1 MSRVGKYPVVLP
13 QGVTAEVKG
22 QTIAVK
28 GKLGSLN
35 LAFPPEIVVKVEG
48 GRVVVSKAHDTPK
61 ARVLWGT
68 ARNNINNMVNGVT
81 EGFKTVLEIEGVGFK
96 AAMQGKD
103 LVLQIGFS
111 HEVRF
116 TPPAGISI
124 KADKPTQLTIT
135 GTDRQ
140 QVGQVA
146 AEIRGMK
153 KPEPYKGKGIKY
165 AGEKIRRKEGKKK

>member
-1 MSRVGKYPVVLP
+1 MSRVGKYPVALP

-22 QTIAVK
+22 QTVAIK
-28 GKLGSLN
+28 GKLGNLSLVM
-35 LAFPPEIVVKVEG
+35 PSEIGVKVEG
-48 GRVVVSKAHDTPK
+48 GKVVVSKAHDSPR

-68 ARNNINNMVNGVT
+68 ARNNINNMVKGVT

-103 LVLQIGFS
+103 LVLQLGFS

-116 TPPAGISI
+116 APPTGITI

-135 GTDRQ
+135 GIDRQ

-153 KPEPYKGKGIKY
+153 KPEPYKGKGIHY